1 MAYQGS
7 FLLGISWLQPVFDA
21 MNAVLNPLVQMDP
34 TTPNNPVLT
43 VFVISFIISLLTV
56 TAQKLLVD
64 QDKMNEMQ
72 AKSKALQKELRAA
85 QASGDTKEMA
95 KVQAK
100 QMDMMQDQS
109 EIMKMSFRP
118 MIVTMI
124 PILLIFAWMWQSTI
138 RNLIVVFP
146 PAVYYCTLTPLF
158 HSLGQMLYGGNIT
171 TIPYGVGWLWWYFIC
186 TFGMSQII
194 RKFMGFKI
202 FSLKFLKI
210 SFFEVK
216 NLANLFVI
224 I

>member
-34 TTPNNPVLT
+34 TPNNPVLT

-72 AKSKALQKELRAA
+72 AKSKALQKELREA
-85 QASGDTKEMA
+85 QASGDSKQMA

-100 QMDMMQDQS
+100 QMDMMSDQS

-194 RKFMGFKI
+194 RKFMGFKNG
-202 FSLKFLKI
+202 F
-210 SFFEVK
+210 
-216 NLANLFVI
+216 
-224 I
+224 

>member
-34 TTPNNPVLT
+34 TPNNP
-43 VFVISFIISLLTV
+43 
-56 TAQKLLVD
+56 
-64 QDKMNEMQ
+64 
-72 AKSKALQKELRAA
+72 LREA
-85 QASGDTKEMA
+85 QASGDTKQMA

-100 QMDMMQDQS
+100 QMDMMSDQS

-124 PILLIFAWMWQSTI
+124 PILLIFAWMWQSSI
-138 RNLIVVFP
+138 KDIIVVFP
-146 PAVYYCTLTPLF
+146 PAVYYCTLTPIF

-194 RKFMGFKI
+194 RKFMGFKNG
-202 FSLKFLKI
+202 F
-210 SFFEVK
+210 
-216 NLANLFVI
+216 
-224 I
+224 

>member
-34 TTPNNPVLT
+34 TPNNPVLT

-72 AKSKALQKELRAA
+72 AKSKALQKELREA
-85 QASGDTKEMA
+85 QASGDSKQLA
-95 KVQAK
+95 KIQAK
-100 QMDMMQDQS
+100 QMDMMSDQS

-124 PILLIFAWMWQSTI
+124 PILLIFAWM
-138 RNLIVVFP
+138 
-146 PAVYYCTLTPLF
+146 
-158 HSLGQMLYGGNIT
+158 
-171 TIPYGVGWLWWYFIC
+171 
-186 TFGMSQII
+186 
-194 RKFMGFKI
+194 
-202 FSLKFLKI
+202 
-210 SFFEVK
+210 
-216 NLANLFVI
+216 
-224 I
+224 

>member
-34 TTPNNPVLT
+34 TPNNPVLT

-72 AKSKALQKELRAA
+72 ARSKALQKELRAA

-138 RNLIVVFP
+138 RKRFAKFFTSKNEIFENFLDKNSI
-146 PAVYYCTLTPLF
+146 
-158 HSLGQMLYGGNIT
+158 SN
-171 TIPYGVGWLWWYFIC
+171 FI
-186 TFGMSQII
+186 
-194 RKFMGFKI
+194 I
-202 FSLKFLKI
+202 F
-210 SFFEVK
+210 
-216 NLANLFVI
+216 
-224 I
+224 

>member
-34 TTPNNPVLT
+34 TPNNPVLT
-43 VFVISFIISLLTV
+43 VFIISF
-56 TAQKLLVD
+56 A
-64 QDKMNEMQ
+64 KMNEMQ
-72 AKSKALQKELRAA
+72 AKSKALQKELREA
-85 QASGDTKEMA
+85 QASGDSKQMA

-100 QMDMMQDQS
+100 QMDMMSDQS

-124 PILLIFAWMWQSTI
+124 PILLIFAWMWQSSI
-138 RNLIVVFP
+138 KDIIVVFP
-146 PAVYYCTLTPLF
+146 PAVYYCTLTPIF

-194 RKFMGFKI
+194 RKFMGFKNG
-202 FSLKFLKI
+202 F
-210 SFFEVK
+210 
-216 NLANLFVI
+216 
-224 I
+224 

>member
-21 MNAVLNPLVQMDP
+21 MNAVLM
-34 TTPNNPVLT
+34 LT

-171 TIPYGVGWLWWYFIC
+171 TIHGYGG
-186 TFGMSQII
+186 
-194 RKFMGFKI
+194 
-202 FSLKFLKI
+202 I
-210 SFFEVK
+210 SFVHLECHK
-216 NLANLFVI
+216 SLGNLWDSRMVSRF
-224 I
+224 

>member
-21 MNAVLNPLVQMDP
+21 MNAVL
-34 TTPNNPVLT
+34 
-43 VFVISFIISLLTV
+43 IIISLLTV

-194 RKFMGFKI
+194 RKNFIKINFYLNFFIKI
-202 FSLKFLKI
+202 F
-210 SFFEVK
+210 K
-216 NLANLFVI
+216 NFI
-224 I
+224 F